1 MFSMFFTRL
10 SCERKVCEKMRAGDG
25 KSGFFCFYTIPWSW
39 CPSHPDVS
47 CQCFFS
53 SFFKYLKVLKFWFP
67 FGQHSK
73 LSLLFLKVSC
83 MRRFLI
89 TIVKRNIHFIY
100 FIQVIICCPVCVCVR
115 VLTICLLFLVM
126 SFKHKLTWCAHYVCC
141 LFKCVSQQV
150 FELDQKMFEF
160 RKD

>member
-1 MFSMFFTRL
+1 MWEESVWENESRRWEIRFFLFLHNTLKLMPKSPGCVL
-10 SCERKVCEKMRAGDG
+10 SV
-25 KSGFFCFYTIPWSW
+25 
-39 CPSHPDVS
+39 
-47 CQCFFS
+47 FFS
-53 SFFKYLKVLKFWFP
+53 SFFKYLKVLKFLFP

-73 LSLLFLKVSC
+73 LSLLFFKVSC

-89 TIVKRNIHFIY
+89 TIVKRNIHFY
-100 FIQVIICCPVCVCVR
+100 LFYPSHYLLSCVCVCVR